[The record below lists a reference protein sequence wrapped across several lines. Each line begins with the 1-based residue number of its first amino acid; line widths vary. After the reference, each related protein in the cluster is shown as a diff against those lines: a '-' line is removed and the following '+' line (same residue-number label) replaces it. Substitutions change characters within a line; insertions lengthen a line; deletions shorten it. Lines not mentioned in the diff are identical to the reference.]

1 MKDKIKVFF
10 NKCLAFI
17 KNSVF
22 PIRLDF
28 VRDKKY
34 LILLIFTSLIL
45 GVLAVALGLS
55 IYYAPIISVLF
66 FLAISIKI
74 QVKDTKPLSY
84 TIFTV
89 IVWSFVVFWL
99 MQIAISPGIH
109 SIGPLKLILNVVFVS
124 GIVFI
129 LSSITTNVKLSVC
142 IVMFLSMLIGIADN
156 FVVQTRNMEIQ
167 FSDIYAIGTAM
178 TVAGGY
184 KYIIMTA
191 TLFSFFLLACALII
205 LFKTKFPRVKGIKNR
220 VISALV
226 SLVCCTLVVLIVSS
240 STGVKVIGYIDKYWS
255 FRSSQYNGFYLSL
268 IRSASA
274 SKVDKPHGYSTES
287 LQQMLENYFG
297 TNQTTPVDPENPVDP
312 DKKLPNVIVIMNETF
327 SDLQSVSSY
336 LGKEMPTD
344 VNVLEYY
351 NSLTNEMSNVSK
363 GFALASVY
371 GGNTA
376 NSEFE
381 FLTGNTMAFL
391 PLNTVAYSLYL
402 NENNCFSLVDI
413 MNSYGYQ
420 TVGMHPAP
428 AKNWSRNYV
437 YEWLGFDKTYF
448 IEDFENYETYRSE
461 TSSGGITLV
470 TDECVYDKIISEYE
484 SREDDSP
491 LFTFAVTI
499 QNHGGYSTD
508 GFEPTVNLTDTDN
521 FTGTEEYL
529 SCIKKSDEAL
539 KEFLQYFEQQ
549 DEDTLVVF
557 YGDHQPSLSNSMYSR
572 YFGLT
577 SNAST
582 AEMQAKYAVPYMFWG
597 NFDFN
602 DTAKEFT
609 SINFLAP
616 RVLDIIGLNKTPYL
630 NFIQQFSDSVSAIN
644 TYGYWV
650 YDEETMKYEF
660 TAIDV
665 SDLGEDN
672 NMLKMYYWL
681 QYNMLFDEVKLS
693 DWFIPS
699 VQYQSDAYIPQ
710 SLIYSKK
717 EIE

>member
-1 MKDKIKVFF
+1 MKDRLKKIWGSF
-10 NKCLAFI
+10 CGFI

-22 PIRLDF
+22 PIKLGF

-34 LILLIFTSLIL
+34 LALLIFTSLLL
-45 GVLAVALGLS
+45 GVLSVSLGLR
-55 IYYAPIISVLF
+55 IFFAPIISVLF
-66 FLAISIKI
+66 FLAISVKI
-74 QVKDTKPLSY
+74 EVKDTSPLPY

-89 IVWSFVVFWL
+89 IAWSFLVFWI

-109 SIGPLKLILNVVFVS
+109 SIGPLKLLLNVVFVS

-129 LSSITTNVKLSVC
+129 LASITTNVKLSVC
-142 IVMFLSMLIGIADN
+142 IITVVSMVIAVLDN

-167 FSDIYAIGTAM
+167 FSDIYAISTAM

-184 KYIIMTA
+184 KYTIMNA
-191 TLFSFFLLACALII
+191 TLFAFFILAAVLII
-205 LFKTKFPRVKGIKNR
+205 LFKTKFPKLKGWKPR
-220 VISALV
+220 LISSMASLV
-226 SLVCCTLVVLIVSS
+226 SCILVIVIVSS
-240 STGVKVIGYIDKYWS
+240 SAGVKAIGYIDKYWS

-274 SKVDKPHGYSTES
+274 SKVHQPKGYSTES
-287 LQQMLENYFG
+287 LQDMINNYLSA
-297 TNQTTPVDPENPVDP
+297 NPPTPVDPENPIDP

-327 SDLQSVSSY
+327 SDLQTVANS

-351 NSLTNEMSNVSK
+351 NSLTNDMPNVSK

-391 PLNTVAYSLYL
+391 PLNTVAYNLYL
-402 NENNCFSLVDI
+402 NENNCYSLVDI
-413 MNSYGYQ
+413 MNSYGYH

-437 YEWLGFDKTYF
+437 YEWLGFDKSYF
-448 IEDFENYETYRSE
+448 IEDFEDYETYRSE

-484 SREDDSP
+484 SREEGSP
-491 LFTFAVTI
+491 MFTFAVTI

-508 GFEPTVNLTDTDN
+508 GFEPTVNLTDSDN
-521 FTGTEEYL
+521 YTGTEEYL

-539 KEFLQYFEQQ
+539 KEFLAYFEQQ

-557 YGDHQPSLSNSMYSR
+557 YGDHQPSLSNSMYDR
-572 YFGLT
+572 YFGLKSDAAT
-577 SNAST
+577 EA
-582 AEMQAKYAVPYMFWG
+582 MQAKYAVPYMFWG
-597 NFDFN
+597 NFDFKDN
-602 DTAKEFT
+602 DKQFT
-609 SINFLAP
+609 SLNFLAP
-616 RVLDIIGLNKTPYL
+616 RVLDIIGLEKTPYMTFL
-630 NFIQQFSDSVSAIN
+630 QQLSDTISAIN
-644 TYGYWV
+644 TYGWWT
-650 YDEETMKYEF
+650 YDTELAEYKYNP
-660 TAIDV
+660 IDV
-665 SDLGEDN
+665 SNMGEDQH
-672 NMLKMYYWL
+672 MLLMYYWL
-681 QYNMLFDEVKLS
+681 QYNMLFDEVKLE
-693 DWFIPS
+693 DWFLPS
-699 VQYQSDAYIPQ
+699 PSSVEAAILPQ
-710 SLIYSKK
+710 SFINNRN
-717 EIE
+717 EFE